1 MRNIAIRN
9 SYVSG
14 FTITELMLTLAVT
27 AVILTVGVPS
37 FQGLMERN
45 QLTAN
50 INQFIASLSFA
61 RSEAIKR
68 NLPVALCASSNGINC
83 SGGGFEAGW
92 IVYVNINS
100 DGNRDDDEEIL
111 WVSEALPANLTLRGN
126 NGCCS
131 TNIPYTSTGRMA
143 NIAGSLSLCKDNDTN
158 KSRKISINIAGRV
171 QLIKG
176 DSDFCTI

>member
-1 MRNIAIRN
+1 MRNIANRN

-14 FTITELMLTLAVT
+14 FTITELMLTIAVT

-45 QLTAN
+45 QLTSN
-50 INQFIASLSFA
+50 INQIVSSLAFA

-68 NLPVALCASSNGINC
+68 NLPVALCASSNGENC
-83 SGGGFEAGW
+83 SGGGFETGW
-92 IVYVNINS
+92 IVYVNRNS
-100 DGNRDDDEEIL
+100 DGNRDNDEEIL

-126 NGCCS
+126 GCCT

-143 NIAGSLSLCKDNDTN
+143 NIAGSLSLCKDNDTQR
-158 KSRKISINIAGRV
+158 SRKISINISGRV
-171 QLIKG
+171 RLVSG
-176 DSDFCTI
+176 DSDFCTT